1 MRVLN
6 PKVELWQQG
15 EDKVAH
21 VARCA
26 RVCYGKESGNDS
38 ALYLNLERRNH
49 LSMYRHETYYA
60 VVPTCNKDSIIRQCL
75 AGYQHCPYIKW
86 VTYKNNTYI
95 ITNGNFLRDIA
106 KDNPVLFHMI
116 YDNQITPKEAE
127 QIEPIWKHFMRYT
140 FCVVTQI
147 STSRE
152 LNRVSPN
159 NIAEQSTR
167 YVYEDGTIC
176 KPHWFE
182 GYNIYQTLHGKYLVY
197 KDGEYLTYKDG
208 KEDDDINHKIFT
220 HINQCDSAF
229 NTYKYLVKAGLP
241 REDARGVLPLDTAT
255 RCVYTYSADE
265 WFEIIKKRVYNTTGK
280 SHPNATIICKL
291 IEQELNELGY
301 EVKI

>member
-1 MRVLN
+1 MKIIQ
-6 PKVELWQQG
+6 PKVELWQQS

-26 RVCYGKESGNDS
+26 RICYKKETGNDS
-38 ALYLNLERRNH
+38 ALYGSLERRNH

-60 VVPTCNKDSIIRQCL
+60 AVPTYKKDSIIWQCL
-75 AGYQHCPYIKW
+75 AGYMYCPYIKW

-116 YDNQITPKEAE
+116 YDNQITPEEAE
-127 QIEPIWKHFMRYT
+127 QIEPIWEHFMRYT

-176 KPHWFE
+176 KPHWLE
-182 GYNIYQTLHGKYLVY
+182 GYNIYQELHGAYRIY
-197 KDGEYLTYKDG
+197 KNG
-208 KEDDDINHKIFT
+208 KEDDDINRKVAVY
-220 HINQCDSAF
+220 INQCDSAF
-229 NTYKYLVKAGLP
+229 NTYKYLVDAGLH
-241 REDARGVLPLDTAT
+241 RQDARGVLPIDTAT
-255 RCVYTYSADE
+255 KCAYTYSIDE
-265 WFEIIKKRVYNTTGK
+265 WRAIINLRYYGTTGAP
-280 SHPNATIICKL
+280 HPNAKIVAGMIR
-291 IEQELNELGY
+291 EQLMDLGY
-301 EVKI
+301 VFK

>member
-1 MRVLN
+1 MKIIQ

-38 ALYLNLERRNH
+38 ALYLSLERRNH

-60 VVPTCNKDSIIRQCL
+60 AVPTCKKDSIIRQCL

-95 ITNGNFLRDIA
+95 ITNGNFLRDIVE
-106 KDNPVLFHMI
+106 DNPVLFHII
-116 YDNQITPKEAE
+116 YDNQITPEEAE
-127 QIEPIWKHFMRYT
+127 QIEPIWKHFIRYT
-140 FCVVTQI
+140 FCVITQI

-176 KPHWFE
+176 RPHWMTDEEVDYLNNESIFE
-182 GYNIYQTLHGKYLVY
+182 EWCNFHKKASIFRDSCNDSFNKYKLLV
-197 KDGEYLTYKDG
+197 
-208 KEDDDINHKIFT
+208 DIGM
-220 HINQCDSAF
+220 Q
-229 NTYKYLVKAGLP
+229 
-241 REDARGVLPLDTAT
+241 RQDARGVLPLDTAT
-255 RCVYTYSADE
+255 KCAYTYSIDE
-265 WFEIIKKRVYNTTGK
+265 WCAIIDLRYYGTTGK
-280 SHPNATIICKL
+280 PHPNAKIIVGM
-291 IEQELNELGY
+291 IREELMKLGY
-301 EVKI
+301 NFR

>member
-1 MRVLN
+1 MKIIQ

-26 RVCYGKESGNDS
+26 RICYKKETGNDS
-38 ALYLNLERRNH
+38 ALYGSLERRNH

-60 VVPTCNKDSIIRQCL
+60 AVPTYKKDSIIWQCL
-75 AGYQHCPYIKW
+75 AGYMHCPYIKW

-95 ITNGNFLRDIA
+95 ITNGNFIRDIV

-116 YDNQITPKEAE
+116 YDNQITSEEAE
-127 QIEPIWKHFMRYT
+127 QIEPIWEHFMRYT

-176 KPHWFE
+176 KPHWMTDEEVDYLNNEPIFE
-182 GYNIYQTLHGKYLVY
+182 
-197 KDGEYLTYKDG
+197 EW
-208 KEDDDINHKIFT
+208 
-220 HINQCDSAF
+220 CDSHKKASIFRDSCNDSF
-229 NTYKYLVKAGLP
+229 NKYKLLVDIGMQ
-241 REDARGVLPLDTAT
+241 RQDARGVLPIDTAT
-255 RCVYTYSADE
+255 KCAYTYSIDE
-265 WFEIIKKRVYNTTGK
+265 WRAIINLRYYGTTGAP
-280 SHPNATIICKL
+280 HPNAKIVAGMIR
-291 IEQELNELGY
+291 EQLMDLGY
-301 EVKI
+301 VFK

>member
-1 MRVLN
+1 MRILE
-6 PKVELWQQG
+6 PKIELWQQG

-26 RVCYGKESGNDS
+26 RVCYGRESGNDE
-38 ALYLNLERRNH
+38 ALYGGLERRNH

-60 VVPTCNKDSIIRQCL
+60 AINTVDKRSLVFEAL
-75 AGYQHCPYIKW
+75 AGYQHCPYINY
-86 VTYKNNTYI
+86 VTFKGKTYI
-95 ITNGNFLRDIA
+95 VTNGNFIRDIS
-106 KDNPVLFHMI
+106 KSNPVLFHLI
-116 YDNQITPKEAE
+116 YNNQITPKEAE
-127 QIEPIWKHFMRYT
+127 QIEPIWEHFMRYT
-140 FCVVTQI
+140 FYVVTQI

-167 YVYEDGTIC
+167 YVYENGTIC
-176 KPHWFE
+176 RPHWMTKEEAEYINTESILNDDWIVNHAFAKR
-182 GYNIYQTLHGKYLVY
+182 YIWTIDNSFHWY
-197 KDGEYLTYKDG
+197 KELID
-208 KEDDDINHKIFT
+208 
-220 HINQCDSAF
+220 
-229 NTYKYLVKAGLP
+229 AGLP

-301 EVKI
+301 EINI

>member
-1 MRVLN
+1 MKIIQ

-26 RVCYGKESGNDS
+26 RICYKKETGNDS
-38 ALYLNLERRNH
+38 ALYGSLERRNH

-60 VVPTCNKDSIIRQCL
+60 AVPTYKKDSIIWQCL
-75 AGYQHCPYIKW
+75 AGYMHCPYIKW
-86 VTYKNNTYI
+86 VRYRNNTYI
-95 ITNGNFLRDIA
+95 ITNGNFIRDIV

-116 YDNQITPKEAE
+116 YDNQITSEEAE
-127 QIEPIWKHFMRYT
+127 QIKPIWEHFIRYT

-176 KPHWFE
+176 KPHWMSDEIATHFNE
-182 GYNIYQTLHGKYLVY
+182 EPLFADWIDDNIEHQKAYQYISSCNDSFINYKTLVDEFGM
-197 KDGEYLTYKDG
+197 
-208 KEDDDINHKIFT
+208 NR
-220 HINQCDSAF
+220 Q
-229 NTYKYLVKAGLP
+229 
-241 REDARGVLPLDTAT
+241 DARGVLPIDTAT
-255 RCVYTYSADE
+255 RCVYTYSIAE
-265 WFEIIKKRVYNTTGK
+265 WRAILDLRYYGTTGAP
-280 SHPNATIICKL
+280 HPNAKIIAGM
-291 IEQELNELGY
+291 IRQELIKLGY
-301 EVKI
+301 AFR

>member
-1 MRVLN
+1 MKIIQ

-26 RVCYGKESGNDS
+26 RICYKKETGNDS
-38 ALYLNLERRNH
+38 ALYGSLERRNH

-60 VVPTCNKDSIIRQCL
+60 AVPTYKKDSIIWQCL
-75 AGYQHCPYIKW
+75 AGYMHCPYIKW

-95 ITNGNFLRDIA
+95 ITNGNFIRDIV

-116 YDNQITPKEAE
+116 YDNQITSEEAE
-127 QIEPIWKHFMRYT
+127 QIEPIWEHFMRYT

-176 KPHWFE
+176 KPHWMTDEEVDYLNNEPIFE
-182 GYNIYQTLHGKYLVY
+182 EWCNSHKKASIFRDSCNDSFNKYKFLV
-197 KDGEYLTYKDG
+197 
-208 KEDDDINHKIFT
+208 DIGM
-220 HINQCDSAF
+220 Q
-229 NTYKYLVKAGLP
+229 
-241 REDARGVLPLDTAT
+241 RQDARGVLPIDTAT
-255 RCVYTYSADE
+255 KCAYTYSIDE
-265 WFEIIKKRVYNTTGK
+265 WRAIINLRYYGTTGAP
-280 SHPNATIICKL
+280 HPNAKIVAGMIR
-291 IEQELNELGY
+291 EQLMDLGY
-301 EVKI
+301 VFK

>member
-1 MRVLN
+1 MKIIQ

-26 RVCYGKESGNDS
+26 RICYKKETGNDS
-38 ALYLNLERRNH
+38 ALYGSLERRNH

-60 VVPTCNKDSIIRQCL
+60 AVPTYKKDSIIWQCL
-75 AGYQHCPYIKW
+75 AGYMHCPYIKW

-95 ITNGNFLRDIA
+95 ITNGNFIRDIV

-116 YDNQITPKEAE
+116 YDNQITSEEAE
-127 QIEPIWKHFMRYT
+127 QIEPIWEHFMRYT

-176 KPHWFE
+176 KPHWMTDEEVDYLNNEPIFE
-182 GYNIYQTLHGKYLVY
+182 EWCNSHKKASIFRDSCNDSFNKYKLLV
-197 KDGEYLTYKDG
+197 
-208 KEDDDINHKIFT
+208 DISM
-220 HINQCDSAF
+220 Q
-229 NTYKYLVKAGLP
+229 
-241 REDARGVLPLDTAT
+241 RQDARGVLPIDTAT
-255 RCVYTYSADE
+255 KCAYTYSIDE
-265 WFEIIKKRVYNTTGK
+265 WRAIINLRYYGTTGAP
-280 SHPNATIICKL
+280 HPNAKIVAGMIRQQL
-291 IEQELNELGY
+291 MNLGY
-301 EVKI
+301 VFK